1 MIAFDINPR
10 LEGDSRPVV
19 DLPLC
24 AVRLMKDANY
34 PWLLLIPRKQDL
46 IEIID
51 LQPLERIVLMEEVGQ
66 VSEALK
72 AVTDCEK
79 LNVAAIGNVVSQLHV
94 HIVARF
100 RDDPAWPAPVWG
112 AVPSI
117 PYDGDRA
124 NALIARLQDAL
135 SDRG

>member
-10 LEGDSRPVV
+10 LEGDSYPVT
-19 DLPLC
+19 DLSLC

-46 IEIID
+46 IELID
-51 LQPLERIVLMEEVGQ
+51 LQPLERMMLMGEISD
-66 VSEALK
+66 VSTALK
-72 AVTDCEK
+72 SVTDCEK

-94 HIVARF
+94 HVVARF

-117 PYDGDRA
+117 PYEAERA
-124 NALIARLQDAL
+124 QTLIGRLQDAL
-135 SDRG
+135 AR